1 LPLKGIPNFASEN
14 RTEIKN
20 RNKKKVIMKITKT
33 LMMLS
38 ALIFTAGILSSCKKE
53 KGCTDPIATNFNA
66 DAEEDDGSCTYAQVA
81 NTVTKSGILSGNETW
96 TADKIYLLDG
106 RVVVPSGVTL
116 TINPGTIIKGK
127 QGQETNASALIVAR
141 GGVLLAE
148 GTAANPIILTSELDN
163 IQIGEKVGTNLSR
176 TDNEKWG
183 GLAILGNAPVSTQS
197 GDTEGNLEG
206 IPASEGYGAYGG
218 TNVADYSGIIKF
230 VSVRHGGISIGEGN
244 ELNAITLGGVG
255 NATVIEN
262 VEVYATLDD
271 GIECFGGSVNID
283 KALVYYQGDDGID
296 LDQNY
301 SGTIENFIVIQ
312 GDGVGTDKGFEIDG
326 PEGSTYTTGK
336 FTLRNG
342 LVKSEGADGTAGDY
356 KDKAQGTIE
365 NVTFDYSSQG
375 GSDQKVRAKYDAA
388 NACAPQTDALTR
400 LLSGDLVFTE
410 INAPNINILVYT
422 SVVACES
429 EVPASQTAAEPFYS
443 NNGAGGNV
451 ATSIFSWTAASL
463 RGQL

>member
-1 LPLKGIPNFASEN
+1 
-14 RTEIKN
+14 
-20 RNKKKVIMKITKT
+20 MKITKT

-38 ALIFTAGILSSCKKE
+38 ALIFTASVLSSCKKE
-53 KGCTDPIATNFNA
+53 EGCTDPNATNYNP
-66 DAEEDDGSCTYAQVA
+66 DAKKDDNSCTYAQVEG
-81 NTVTKSGILSGNETW
+81 TVTKSGILTGNESW

-106 RVVVPSGVTL
+106 RVVVPNGVTL
-116 TINPGTIIKGK
+116 TIAPGTIIKGK

-141 GGVLLAE
+141 GGVLMAE

-183 GLAILGNAPVSTQS
+183 GLAILGFAPVSTQS
-197 GDTEGNLEG
+197 GNTEGNLEG
-206 IPASEGYGAYGG
+206 IPASEGYGLYGG
-218 TNVADYSGIIKF
+218 SNVADYSGVIKY

-262 VEVYATLDD
+262 IEVYATLDD
-271 GIECFGGSVNID
+271 GIECFGGSVNIN

-312 GDGVGTDKGFEIDG
+312 GDGIGTDKGFEIDG

-375 GSDQKVRAKYDAA
+375 SSVQKIRAKYDAA
-388 NACAPQTDALTR
+388 NSCAAQADALTR
-400 LLSGDLVFTE
+400 LLSGDLVFTG
-410 INAPNINILVYT
+410 INSPNITLQVYT
-422 SVVACES
+422 AVAACQS
-429 EVPASQTAAEPFYS
+429 EVAAGQAAAEAFYS
-443 NNGAGGNV
+443 NNGVGGNV
-451 ATSIFSWTAASL
+451 NISIFSWTAAAL